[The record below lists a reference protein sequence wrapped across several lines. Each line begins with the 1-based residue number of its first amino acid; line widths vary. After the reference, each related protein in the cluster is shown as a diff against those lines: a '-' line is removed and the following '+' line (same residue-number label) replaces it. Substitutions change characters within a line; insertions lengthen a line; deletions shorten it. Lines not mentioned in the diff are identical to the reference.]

1 LIYKIDAE
9 LRRFNTVPLNGSFI
23 ILLLNPFLMKNV
35 NPGTSTSVI
44 TKYVVTILLIILCC
58 FTAYYFYSLR
68 FSSGQVVAKKNTDLA
83 IPAVSPITP
92 ETEKSNPAA
101 SDLYKRKMAHIING
115 DSSGRWITNETE
127 PMEGAIFPYKRVIA
141 FYGNLYSKQMGI
153 LGELPKPD
161 VLNKLKEEVT
171 AWQQADSAIEAV
183 PALHYIAVTAQNLP
197 GNGGKYRLRMPFSQ
211 IDSVLEMAR
220 KINAIVFIDIQV
232 GLSDLQSEIPELK
245 EYLKLPN
252 VHLGI
257 DPEFSMK
264 GGQRPGKVIGEFNAD
279 DINYATN
286 YLATLVKEN
295 KLPPKILVVHRFTQ
309 GMVKQYDQIKLRP
322 EVQFVMHMDGWGIP
336 AKKINTYK
344 QFIYKE
350 PVEYTGFKIFY
361 KNDTKNNGRLVTHQE
376 LLQLKP
382 QPVYIQYQ

>member
-1 LIYKIDAE
+1 
-9 LRRFNTVPLNGSFI
+9 
-23 ILLLNPFLMKNV
+23 MKYI
-35 NPGTSTSVI
+35 NPGTTTTVI
-44 TKYVVTILLIILCC
+44 TKYVVTILLIILSG
-58 FTAYYFYSLR
+58 FAAWYFYSYKI
-68 FSSGQVVAKKNTDLA
+68 SSDEPATKTNLNVAVPVASQVTLKTENTNTGA
-83 IPAVSPITP
+83 F
-92 ETEKSNPAA
+92 
-101 SDLYKRKMAHIING
+101 DLYKQKMDHIING
-115 DSSGRWITNETE
+115 DSSGRWIAGETV
-127 PMEGAIFPYKRVIA
+127 PIQGAILPYKRIIA

-161 VLNKLKEEVT
+161 VLNKLKEEVA
-171 AWQQADSAIEAV
+171 AWQQADSVLEV
-183 PALHYIAVTAQNLP
+183 QPALHYIAVTAQNLP
-197 GNGGKYRLRMPFSQ
+197 GKGGKYRLRMPFSQ
-211 IDSVLEMAR
+211 IDSVLNMA
-220 KINAIVFIDIQV
+220 KQIDAIVFIDIQV
-232 GLSDLQSEIPELK
+232 GLSDLQSEIPEFK

-279 DINYATN
+279 DINYAAD
-286 YLATLVKEN
+286 YLANLVKEN
-295 KLPPKILVVHRFTQ
+295 NLPPKILVIHRFTQ
-309 GMVKQYDQIKLRP
+309 GMVKEYKQIKTRP

-344 QFIYKE
+344 QFIFKE

-361 KNDTKNNGRLVTHQE
+361 KNDTKNNGRLVTHHE

>member
-1 LIYKIDAE
+1 
-9 LRRFNTVPLNGSFI
+9 
-23 ILLLNPFLMKNV
+23 MKYV

-44 TKYVVTILLIILCC
+44 TKYVVTILLIILSGVA
-58 FTAYYFYSLR
+58 AYYFYNFKS
-68 FSSGQVVAKKNTDLA
+68 SSGQAVTKNNKAVVTPPVL
-83 IPAVSPITP
+83 PITP
-92 ETEKSNPAA
+92 EIKKSNPAT
-101 SDLYKRKMAHIING
+101 SDLYKQKMNHIING
-115 DSSGRWITNETE
+115 DSSGRWIAGETV
-127 PMEGAIFPYKRVIA
+127 PMEGAILPYKRIIA

-153 LGELPKPD
+153 LGELPKLD
-161 VLNKLKEEVT
+161 VLNKLKEEVA
-171 AWQQADSAIEAV
+171 AWQQADSMLEAV
-183 PALHYIAVTAQNLP
+183 PALHYIAVTAQSLP
-197 GNGGKYRLRMPFSQ
+197 GKGGKYRLRMPFSQ
-211 IDSVLEMAR
+211 IDSVLNMA
-220 KINAIVFIDIQV
+220 KQIDAIVFLDIQV
-232 GLSDLQSEIPELK
+232 GLSDLQSEIPEFK

-279 DINYATN
+279 DINYTAD
-286 YLATLVKEN
+286 YLANLVKEN
-295 KLPPKILVVHRFTQ
+295 NLPPKILVIHRFTQ

-344 QFIYKE
+344 QFIFKE

-361 KNDTKNNGRLVTHQE
+361 KNDTKNNGRLVTHHE
-376 LLQLKP
+376 LMQLKP